1 MDRAVAGE
9 CVVRYHDCST
19 EQLEVMTEKTRS
31 EALTDQGVTSIDCEG
46 SHGRLCVVPSISC
59 DLNVGANG
67 AASQ

>member
-1 MDRAVAGE
+1 
-9 CVVRYHDCST
+9 
-19 EQLEVMTEKTRS
+19 MTEKTRS